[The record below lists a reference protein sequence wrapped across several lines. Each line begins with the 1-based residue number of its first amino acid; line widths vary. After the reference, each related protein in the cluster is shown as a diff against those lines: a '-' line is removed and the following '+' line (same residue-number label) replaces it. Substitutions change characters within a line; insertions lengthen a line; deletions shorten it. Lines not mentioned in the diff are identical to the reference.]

1 VSSRAAPF
9 VLLGT
14 ITLLWGTTYR
24 ATAIGTSHASALM
37 FGALR
42 SVPAGLA
49 LAAAILVAR
58 PQRPSRRGVLLGAAS
73 GLLMVAFWI
82 FAISEGVDRAGAAN
96 AAVLVNSSTLF
107 VALLARL
114 FLGERLAVRQFVGVA
129 VGFGGIV
136 VMFSSELTISGNGRL
151 LSGMAIALLGGI
163 AWGSGTVLVKWLSR
177 EERSLDALAL
187 AGLQYAVGCPVLLA
201 IAFATKGTGGTDWG
215 SGGFWGA
222 AAYVGLGAI
231 GGTLCYFL
239 VLRLM
244 HATEVSAALLLVPIV
259 AVLVEIFRGHAPDG
273 ITFVGM
279 AIAITGVAAVTLP
292 SRNRRDLATE
302 PVLPR
307 S

>member
-1 VSSRAAPF
+1 MGSRAAPF
-9 VLLGT
+9 LLLGT

-24 ATAIGTSHASALM
+24 ATAIGTSHSPALM

-49 LAAAILVAR
+49 LVLAMLAAR
-58 PQRPSRRGVLLGAAS
+58 PQRPSRRGFVLGAAS

-82 FAISEGVDRAGAAN
+82 FAISEGVARAGAAN

-107 VALLARL
+107 VAVLGRL
-114 FLGERLAVRQFVGVA
+114 FLGERLTPRQIAGVV
-129 VGFGGIV
+129 VGFAGIV
-136 VMFSSELTISGNGRL
+136 VMFSSELRLSGDARL

-187 AGLQYAVGCPVLLA
+187 AGLQYAVGVPVLVA
-201 IAFATKGTGGTDWG
+201 IAFATKGTAGTDWS
-215 SGGFWGA
+215 SGGLWGA
-222 AAYVGLGAI
+222 VAYVGLGAV

-244 HATEVSAALLLVPIV
+244 DATRVSAALLLVPVV
-259 AVLVEIFRGHAPDG
+259 AVLVEIARGNTPAG
-273 ITFVGM
+273 ITFAGM
-279 AIAITGVAAVTLP
+279 AIAIVGVAAVTLP
-292 SRNRRDLATE
+292 ARSRRDLATE